1 MALLP
6 FRRKK
11 DSDFDLI
18 VLGGGS
24 AAFAAAIRAAEM
36 EASVAIAEEG
46 VIGGTC
52 VNRGCL
58 PTKNLL
64 YAAERYHL
72 YSHNS
77 FPGLP
82 AGKELVRFHEVIG
95 QKDALVEEMRQH
107 KYWDILKAYP
117 TIKYYPHKARF
128 LSPHEVRIGEE
139 VLRAE
144 KFIIATGASPA
155 PLPIPGLNEI
165 PLLTY
170 KEALELSELPTSLLV
185 IGGGPIGLELGQ
197 MFSRFGS
204 RVTILEMMP
213 HIAPLEEE
221 EISQTLEQALS
232 EEGMRILTS
241 VRVLRAQ
248 KENGSCRLVAEI
260 EGRPKEFSAERV
272 LLAAGLK
279 PNTADLN
286 LEAAGVKTDS
296 KGAVVVDEQLRTSA
310 PHVWAVG
317 DVIGRMMLVTV
328 AAYQG
333 GIAAENALRGK
344 KEKMDYTAIPH
355 AIFTSPQVASV
366 GLKERE
372 AREKGFRVETTTL
385 PFELVPK
392 AGAIRDTRGV
402 FKMVVDSSTYRILGV
417 HIVAPDAA
425 DLIHLGTLAIRHKL
439 TVGDLI
445 RMVFVYPTMTEVY
458 KIAALSFKKDVTKLS
473 CCAA

>member
-6 FRRKK
+6 FWRRKAG
-11 DSDFDLI
+11 DFDLI

-24 AAFAAAIRAAEM
+24 AAFAAAIRAAELG
-36 EASVAIAEEG
+36 ASVAIAEEG

-72 YSHNS
+72 YRHNS

-82 AGKELVRFHEVIG
+82 AGQAPVQFRDIIS
-95 QKDALVEEMRQH
+95 QKDTLVAEMRQH
-107 KYWDILKAYP
+107 KYWDILAAYP
-117 TIKYYPHKARF
+117 SIKYYPHKAYF
-128 LSPHEVRIGEE
+128 LSPHEVQIGEA

-155 PLPIPGLNEI
+155 SLPVPGLQDI

-170 KEALELSELPTSLLV
+170 KEALELNELPTSLLV

-204 RVTILEMMP
+204 RVTVLEMMP
-213 HIAPLEEE
+213 HVAPLEEE
-221 EISQTLEQALS
+221 EISQALEQSLA
-232 EEGMRILTS
+232 EEGIEIHTAA
-241 VRVLRAQ
+241 RVLRAQ
-248 KENGSCRLVAEI
+248 GQNGSCRLVAEV
-260 EGRPKEFSAERV
+260 GGNPREFTAERV

-279 PNTADLN
+279 PNTADLH
-286 LEAAGVKTDS
+286 LEAAGVRKDPQ
-296 KGAVVVDEQLRTSA
+296 GAVIVDEELRTTA
-310 PHVWAVG
+310 RHIYAAG
-317 DVIGRMMLVTV
+317 DVIGRLMLVTV

-344 KEKMDYTAIPH
+344 KEKMDDTAIPH

-372 AREKGFRVETTTL
+372 AREKGFKVETTTL
-385 PFELVPK
+385 PFTLVPK
-392 AGAIRDTRGV
+392 AAAIRDTRGV
-402 FKMVVDSSTYRILGV
+402 FKMVVDASTYRILGV

>member
-1 MALLP
+1 MAFLS

-64 YAAERYHL
+64 YAAERYHH
-72 YSHNS
+72 YSHNT

-82 AGKELVRFHEVIG
+82 AGQEPVQFREIIS
-95 QKDALVEEMRQH
+95 QKDALVAEMRQH
-107 KYWDILKAYP
+107 KYWDILAAYP
-117 TIKYYPHKARF
+117 TIRYYPHKAHF
-128 LSPHEVRIGEE
+128 LSAHEVQIGEE
-139 VLRAE
+139 VVRAD

-155 PLPIPGLNEI
+155 CLPIPGLQDI
-165 PLLTY
+165 PPLTY
-170 KEALELSELPTSLLV
+170 KEALELSELPASFLV

-197 MFSRFGS
+197 MFARFGS
-204 RVTILEMMP
+204 QVTILEMMS

-221 EISQTLEQALS
+221 EISQTLEQSLS
-232 EEGMRILTS
+232 EEGIEICTAA
-241 VRVLRAQ
+241 RVLQVRGN
-248 KENGSCRLVAEI
+248 NGKCRLFAEI
-260 EGRPKEFSAERV
+260 GGNVREFAAERV

-286 LEAAGVKTDS
+286 LEAAGVKTDA

-310 PHVWAVG
+310 SHVWAVG
-317 DVIGRMMLVTV
+317 DVTGKMMLVAV
-328 AAYQG
+328 AAHQG

-344 KEKMDYTAIPH
+344 KEKIDYATIPH

-366 GLKERE
+366 GLKEQE

-385 PFELVPK
+385 PFTLVPK
-392 AGAIRDTRGV
+392 AGAVRDTRGV

-417 HIVAPDAA
+417 HMVAPDAA

-439 TVGDLI
+439 TVGDFI

>member
-24 AAFAAAIRAAEM
+24 AAFAAAIRAAEIGG
-36 EASVAIAEEG
+36 SVAIAEEG
-46 VIGGTC
+46 VVGGTC

-82 AGKELVRFHEVIG
+82 AGKEAVRFREIIN

-128 LSPHEVRIGEE
+128 LSPHEVQIGEE

-155 PLPIPGLNEI
+155 SLPIPGLHEI

-170 KEALELSELPTSLLV
+170 KEALELSDLPTSLLV

-197 MFSRFGS
+197 MFSRFGG

-221 EISQTLEQALS
+221 EISQTLEKSLS
-232 EEGMRILTS
+232 EEGIETHTS
-241 VRVLRAQ
+241 ARVLRAQ
-248 KENGSCRLVAEI
+248 KENGSCRLIAEVR
-260 EGRPKEFSAERV
+260 GSPKEFTAERV

-286 LEAAGVKTDS
+286 LEAARVKTDP
-296 KGAVVVDEQLRTSA
+296 KGAVVVDEELRTTA
-310 PHVWAVG
+310 RHIYAAG
-317 DVIGRMMLVTV
+317 DVIGKMMLVTV
-328 AAYQG
+328 AAHQG
-333 GIAAENALRGK
+333 GIAAENSLRGQQFPEHDK
-344 KEKMDYTAIPH
+344 T
-355 AIFTSPQVASV
+355 Q
-366 GLKERE
+366 
-372 AREKGFRVETTTL
+372 
-385 PFELVPK
+385 
-392 AGAIRDTRGV
+392 
-402 FKMVVDSSTYRILGV
+402 
-417 HIVAPDAA
+417 
-425 DLIHLGTLAIRHKL
+425 
-439 TVGDLI
+439 
-445 RMVFVYPTMTEVY
+445 
-458 KIAALSFKKDVTKLS
+458 
-473 CCAA
+473 

>member
-36 EASVAIAEEG
+36 GASVAIAEEG
-46 VIGGTC
+46 AIGGTC

-82 AGKELVRFHEVIG
+82 VGKEVARFREIIN

-128 LSPHEVRIGEE
+128 LSPHEVQIGEE
-139 VLRAE
+139 ILRAE
-144 KFIIATGASPA
+144 KFIIATGASPS
-155 PLPIPGLNEI
+155 PLPIPGLHDI

-197 MFSRFGS
+197 MFFRFGS
-204 RVTILEMMP
+204 QVTILEMMP

-232 EEGMRILTS
+232 EEGMKIHTS

-248 KENGSCRLVAEI
+248 KENGSCRLIAEVG
-260 EGRPKEFSAERV
+260 GRPKEFTAQRV

-286 LEAAGVKTDS
+286 LEAARVKTDP
-296 KGAVVVDEQLRTSA
+296 KGAVVVDEELRTTA
-310 PHVWAVG
+310 RHIYAAG
-317 DVIGRMMLVTV
+317 DVIGKMMLVTV
-328 AAYQG
+328 AAHQG

-344 KEKMDYTAIPH
+344 KEKMDYAAVPH

-372 AREKGFRVETTTL
+372 AREKGFKVETTTL

-417 HIVAPDAA
+417 HIVALDAA

-445 RMVFVYPTMTEVY
+445 RMVFVYPTMTEAY

>member
-1 MALLP
+1 MALFP
-6 FRRKK
+6 FWRRKAG
-11 DSDFDLI
+11 DFDLI

-24 AAFAAAIRAAEM
+24 AAFAAAIRAAELG
-36 EASVAIAEEG
+36 ASVAIAEDG

-72 YSHNS
+72 YRHNS

-82 AGKELVRFHEVIG
+82 TGQEPVQFRDIIN

-107 KYWDILKAYP
+107 KYWDILAAYP
-117 TIKYYPHKARF
+117 SIKYHPDKAHF
-128 LSPHEVRIGEE
+128 LSPHEVQIGEE

-155 PLPIPGLNEI
+155 SLPIPGLQDI
-165 PLLTY
+165 PALTY

-185 IGGGPIGLELGQ
+185 VGGGPIGLELGQ

-204 RVTILEMMP
+204 RVTILEMMSR
-213 HIAPLEEE
+213 IAPLEEE
-221 EISQTLEQALS
+221 EISHTLAQALT
-232 EEGMRILTS
+232 EDGIEIHTAA
-241 VRVLRAQ
+241 RVLQAQ
-248 KENGSCRLVAEI
+248 RRNGSGRLVAEI
-260 EGRPKEFSAERV
+260 AGNLREFAAERV

-279 PNTADLN
+279 PNTADLH
-286 LEAAGVKTDS
+286 LAAAGVKTDP
-296 KGAVVVDEQLRTSA
+296 KGAVVVDEELRTTA
-310 PHVWAVG
+310 RHIYAVG
-317 DVIGRMMLVTV
+317 DVTGRLMLVTV

-344 KEKMDYTAIPH
+344 KEKMEYMAIPH
-355 AIFTSPQVASV
+355 AIFTAPQVASV
-366 GLKERE
+366 GLKEQE
-372 AREKGFRVETTTL
+372 AREKGVKVETTTL
-385 PFELVPK
+385 PFTLVPK
-392 AGAIRDTRGV
+392 AGAVRDTRGV
-402 FKMVVDSSTYRILGV
+402 LKMVVDASTYRILGV